1 MLKMK
6 VSKMLPVV
14 GQQTSLP
21 AGGCCAVHARC
32 PTAATSAAAWDCSK
46 TVVAVAAV
54 VVVVVVVVVVS
65 SLSAMAPVAVGA
77 AVVAVAA
84 VVVVVVVVVV
94 VSSLSAMAP
103 VAVGAA
109 VVAAAVA
116 AAGSSPCKGWSPS
129 VCQWWRMGT
138 WRPHTSG
145 SPSAL
150 LGGSRRQP
158 PAPLVVQLGCCTTG
172 SHNFATKRVK
182 KLVYKVSYGSF
193 FMVRYL
199 LKWTFPDFQ
208 FTFSLDDFIK
218 CVNFCN
224 S

>member
-46 TVVAVAAV
+46 T
-54 VVVVVVVVVVS
+54 
-65 SLSAMAPVAVGA
+65 
-77 AVVAVAA
+77 VVAVAA

>member
-54 VVVVVVVVVVS
+54 VVVVVVVV
-65 SLSAMAPVAVGA
+65 
-77 AVVAVAA
+77 
-84 VVVVVVVVVV
+84 
-94 VSSLSAMAP
+94 SSLSAMAP

-116 AAGSSPCKGWSPS
+116 AVGSSPCKGWSPS